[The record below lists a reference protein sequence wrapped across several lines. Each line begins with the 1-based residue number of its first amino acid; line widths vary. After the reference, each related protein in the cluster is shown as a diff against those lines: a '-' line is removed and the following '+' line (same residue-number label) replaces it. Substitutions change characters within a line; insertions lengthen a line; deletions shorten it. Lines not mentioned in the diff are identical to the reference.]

1 MCASPQAPA
10 GSRAAVRQ
18 ENGSDD
24 WRLRDNEETWGVV
37 DAVVAVAEEAGRT
50 PAQVALR
57 WLLGRPGVTAPIIGA
72 RTVEQLTDNLGAV
85 GWELTAEQAA
95 RLDGASARPLPY
107 PYATLERLS
116 NRGSS

>member
-37 DAVVAVAEEAGRT
+37 DAVVAVAEEADRT

-57 WLLGRPGVTAPIIGA
+57 WLLGRPGGTAPIIEA

-95 RLDGASARPLPY
+95 WLDGASARPL

-116 NRGSS
+116 NRGGS